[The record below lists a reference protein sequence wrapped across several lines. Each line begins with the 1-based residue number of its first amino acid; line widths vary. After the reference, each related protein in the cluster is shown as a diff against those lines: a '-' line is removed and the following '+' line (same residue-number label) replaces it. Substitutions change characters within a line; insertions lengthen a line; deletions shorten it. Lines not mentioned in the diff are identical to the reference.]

1 MKVVHTVAGLWEHTG
16 GPAESVPALCRGL
29 AEAGHR
35 VTLITGQGELVSA
48 VHALEPAVTVRLV
61 RLGPYRLANYSRESV
76 GAVEQESR
84 SAELIHTHGLWLH
97 PNWVSARVARRRG
110 LPLVVSPRGMLA
122 EWALDRRR
130 LFKRVLWHLVDGPAC
145 RGAAIV
151 HCTSQGEATEVRR
164 AGCRGPLAVIP
175 NGVDTMSF
183 SPAVKAT
190 GSPREVGHE
199 VLFMSR
205 IHPKKALDLL
215 LEAWAGVRAS
225 QPAARLA
232 LAGPGEPHNVA
243 WLREMLDGSL
253 GRGVRYLGVVAGEER
268 LRLLRSAA
276 VVVLP
281 SRSENYGM
289 VVAEALACGTP
300 VITTTGTP
308 WHALPA
314 ERCGWVVEPEVAAL
328 AGALDAALRCSGDEL
343 AAMGARGRA
352 FVVREHSLGAAVGR
366 MVAAYEWVL
375 GRGPKPAF
383 VQTCSTQE

>member
-35 VTLITGQGELVSA
+35 VTLITGQGELVAA
-48 VHALEPAVTVRLV
+48 VRALEPAVTVRLV
-61 RLGPYRLANYSRESV
+61 RLGPYRLANYSREFA
-76 GAVEQESR
+76 GALEQESR
-84 SAELIHTHGLWLH
+84 GAELIHTHGLWLH
-97 PNWVSARVARRRG
+97 PNWVSARVARRGG
-110 LPLVVSPRGMLA
+110 LRLVVSPRGMLSA
-122 EWALDRRR
+122 WALDRRR
-130 LFKRVLWHLVDGPAC
+130 LFKRVLWSLVDGPAC
-145 RGAAIV
+145 RGAAFV
-151 HCTSQGEATEVRR
+151 HCTSQGEATEVRH
-164 AGCRGPLAVIP
+164 AGCRADLAVIP
-175 NGVDTMSF
+175 NGVDTTYF
-183 SPAVKAT
+183 SPAQNAASSLHGV
-190 GSPREVGHE
+190 GPEVF
-199 VLFMSR
+199 FMSR
-205 IHPKKALDLL
+205 IHPKKGLDLL
-215 LEAWAGVRAS
+215 LEAWAGVRAGR
-225 QPAARLA
+225 PEARLA
-232 LAGPGEPHNVA
+232 LAGPGEPRHVA
-243 WLREMLDGSL
+243 CLTEMLDGPL
-253 GRGVRYLGVVAGEER
+253 GGGVRYLGLVAGEER

-366 MVAAYEWVL
+366 MVAAYEWIL
-375 GRGPKPAF
+375 GRGPRPTF
-383 VQTCSTQE
+383 VQTCNPEE